1 LITRPN
7 LNHPGVERPAVAD
20 NVTNLQSEDH
30 RQHLRML
37 EAILFASAEPLG
49 ISELAV
55 RMPEGMD
62 IEGLLQN
69 LQSAYASRGVNLVRI
84 AGKWAFRTAD
94 DLAFVLQHEA
104 VERRKLSRAAIETLS
119 IIAYHQPSTRADIEE
134 IRGVSTSKGTI
145 DVLLETGWVGLKG
158 RRKSPGRPV
167 TYGTTEAFLI
177 HFGLESVSDL
187 PGLEELKQTG
197 LLDLSPEG
205 SDKSRQGQLFDPFDL
220 ADPHED
226 APDNVQEEIDISDDR
241 GDAVSDND
249 SDEGRG
255 NDDRGEDL

>member
-1 LITRPN
+1 MAEPYRTERLM
-7 LNHPGVERPAVAD
+7 VEKPTLAD

-37 EAILFASAEPLG
+37 EAILFAAAEPLG

-55 RMPEGMD
+55 RMPESVD
-62 IEGLLQN
+62 IEGLLQH

-84 AGKWAFRTAD
+84 AGKWAFRTAE

-104 VERRKLSRAAIETLS
+104 TERRKLSRAAIETLS

-145 DVLLETGWVGLKG
+145 DVLLETGWIGLKG

-167 TYGTTEAFLI
+167 TYGTTEAFLV

-197 LLDLSPEG
+197 LLDLSPQG
-205 SDKSRQGQLFDPFDL
+205 SDKSRQGQLFDPFEL
-220 ADPHED
+220 ADEHDDTPDMVDED
-226 APDNVQEEIDISDDR
+226 SDPGVDDSVDPGGDASDDV
-241 GDAVSDND
+241 GDRD
-249 SDEGRG
+249 
-255 NDDRGEDL
+255 EDL